1 MWSHNSGSECASSN
15 LYFNFLILEGIETWS
30 GFDSTFVRNPIKWES
45 GYVIPPNEPGL
56 GIEINEELLDKY
68 PYTEDKLH
76 LEMSD

>member
-1 MWSHNSGSECASSN
+1 M
-15 LYFNFLILEGIETWS
+15 S
-30 GFDSTFVRNPIKWES
+30 GFDSTFVRNPIKWDS